1 MTDRNPASDHPKS
14 QQAAA
19 PGQKPS
25 IGTAGPD
32 HASEEERVR
41 HERFH
46 QAVRHLLSTGSLEDG
61 VKPINR
67 AGGSCAKLL
76 SEQELRFLLR

>member
-1 MTDRNPASDHPKS
+1 MEIAD
-14 QQAAA
+14 
-19 PGQKPS
+19 PG
-25 IGTAGPD
+25 

-46 QAVRHLLSTGSLEDG
+46 QAVRQFLSTGSLVDT
-61 VKPINR
+61 VKPLRR
-67 AGGSCAKLL
+67 AGGSYAKLL

>member
-1 MTDRNPASDHPKS
+1 MTDHNPASDHLKP

-19 PGQKPS
+19 SGQKPS
-25 IGTAGPD
+25 IVTASPE

-46 QAVRHLLSTGSLEDG
+46 QAVRQFLSTGSLEDV
-61 VKPINR
+61 VKPISR

-76 SEQELRFLLR
+76 SEQELKFLLR